1 MEIPARPPMP
11 WSAARST
18 HLLAR
23 KGLLESDA
31 EQTLEMWADERISS
45 ERRTVF
51 GPIDTSANPL
61 ADVCAQLA
69 TPGLFG
75 RPPSVSAPAG
85 GEGLVSAGGP
95 LAQAR
100 IWGTLAR
107 VEFLTRGMGDWLI
120 RPEVTADKRLVLRHV
135 NPADVEAIPYDDDP
149 TRIRVLWE
157 LRLRWL
163 RTPTQP
169 EGGWVWTWDQYDLEA
184 GTFRVVEATT
194 KGAGMEFPGG
204 IEGWPWVY
212 ATGERFLPFVH
223 FRTAD
228 DGRLWHWTDQR
239 GLHRGT
245 LNSAL
250 HWTWAGYAA
259 MYATGS
265 AVLLIGARMPKSTQG
280 SPGQQARFANFTP
293 GCVVEV
299 EQAGEGQPQVAQI
312 GPGTN
317 LAGLRDWAASYDRR
331 LLSRAG
337 VKAGDFGADSANPWS
352 AAALILTDAAKRREQ
367 ERLLPVFAP
376 SVEELIRQCAALLRL
391 AGGATYPEQGYAV
404 GYHLLPASPEEQQ
417 AERDEEVYQVERD
430 IISPVDVYLRRF
442 PGVTREQAMEAMRRN
457 REEKAALAA
466 PADLPDLAAELRA
479 LYDAASA
486 PDAAPADLA
495 QMVGELLATVAPDAN
510 A

>member
-1 MEIPARPPMP
+1 MEIPVRPPMP
-11 WSAARST
+11 WSQARAT
-18 HLLAR
+18 HLRAR
-23 KGLLESDA
+23 LSLLESDA
-31 EQTLEMWADERISS
+31 EQTLEMWADERISA

-75 RPPSVSAPAG
+75 LPPSVTAPAG
-85 GEGLVSAGGP
+85 GEGLIAADGP
-95 LAQAR
+95 LMRAR
-100 IWGTLAR
+100 LWGTLSR
-107 VEFLTRGMGDWLI
+107 TEFLARGMGDWLI
-120 RPEVTADKRLVLRHV
+120 RPEVTADRRLVLRHV

-149 TRIRVLWE
+149 TRIRILWE

-163 RTPTQP
+163 STPLAP
-169 EGGWVWTWDQYDLEA
+169 DGAWVWTWDQYDVSA

-194 KGAGMEFPGG
+194 GAPGMEFPTT
-204 IEGWPWVY
+204 ITGWPWVD
-212 ATGERFLPFVH
+212 AEGKRFLPFVH
-223 FRTAD
+223 FRSVD

-250 HWTWAGYAA
+250 HWTWCGYAA

-265 AVLLIGARMPKSTQG
+265 AVLLIGARMPKSAQG
-280 SPGQQARFANFTP
+280 SPGQQARFASFTP

-352 AAALILTDAAKRREQ
+352 AAALILTDGAKRREQ

-376 SVEELIRQCAALLRL
+376 SVEELLRQCAAMLRL
-391 AGGATYPEQGYAV
+391 AGIGTYPETGYAI

-417 AERDEEVYQVERD
+417 AARDEETYQVDKD

-442 PGVTREQAMEAMRRN
+442 PGVTREQAIEAMRRN
-457 REEKAALAA
+457 RAEKAALSVGAEQ
-466 PADLPDLAAELRA
+466 ADLVAELRA
-479 LYDAASA
+479 LQGVLAAPGATIEDAA
-486 PDAAPADLA
+486 
-495 QMVGELLATVAPDAN
+495 QTVTELLDTLAPVAN